1 MTEYLYILLLA
12 LPLGLTAFSNSFFG
26 GVYKCLCFTET
37 LVMAVSFMIFNSGL
51 LWLGGF
57 TGQSFA
63 RSLGWFSLPFA
74 EAILLLTGI
83 KLIYNALRVRP
94 GKKNYDLSSYPELI
108 AVSFA
113 TGLNAFMAGLGFGM
127 LRVTGAETIAA
138 VAVATLLLAMA
149 GSGMGIR
156 SGRYIYI
163 NFAGTIAGIML
174 IALGALLAM
183 DLYGLF

>member
-12 LPLGLTAFSNSFFG
+12 LPLGLTAFNNAFFG
-26 GVYKCLCFTET
+26 GIYKCLCFTET

-51 LWLGGF
+51 FWLGGW

-83 KLIYNALRVRP
+83 KLIYSALTVRP

-113 TGLNAFMAGLGFGM
+113 TALNAFMAGMGFGM

-138 VAVATLLLAMA
+138 VAVSTLLLAMA

-156 SGRYIYI
+156 NGRYIYI

-174 IALGALLAM
+174 IALGALLVM
-183 DLYGLF
+183 DLYGLL

>member
-1 MTEYLYILLLA
+1 MTEYLYIILLA
-12 LPLGLTAFSNSFFG
+12 LPLGLTAFNNAFFG

-37 LVMAVSFMIFNSGL
+37 LVMAVSFMIFNSGMF
-51 LWLGGF
+51 WLGGW

-63 RSLGWFSLPFA
+63 GSLGWLSLPFA

-83 KLIYNALRVRP
+83 KLIYAAIRVRP

-113 TGLNAFMAGLGFGM
+113 TALNAFMAGLGFGM
-127 LRVTGAETIAA
+127 LRVTVIEIIVA
-138 VAVATLLLAMA
+138 VAVATLLLAIA
-149 GSGMGIR
+149 GSRIGIR
-156 SGRYIYI
+156 NGRYIYI

-174 IALGALLAM
+174 IALGVLLAV
-183 DLYGLF
+183 DLHGLL